1 MSRELLWFGIVGVS
15 AMLVHLGSVA
25 LILVPLG
32 LPPLIAN
39 IVGFLLAFQISHV
52 GHHRLTFN
60 AVDAPLGRSR
70 RRFFLVAFSSFLVN
84 EAMYALLLRFT
95 TLDYRVALMIVL
107 VAVAV
112 LTFVSARQWAFAGK
126 EHA

>member
-39 IVGFLLAFQISHV
+39 IVGFLLAFQISHI
-52 GHHRLTFN
+52 GHHRLTFH
-60 AVDAPLGRSR
+60 AVDAPLARSR

-95 TLDYRVALMIVL
+95 TLDYRIALAIVL
-107 VAVAV
+107 LAVAA

-126 EHA
+126 EQA